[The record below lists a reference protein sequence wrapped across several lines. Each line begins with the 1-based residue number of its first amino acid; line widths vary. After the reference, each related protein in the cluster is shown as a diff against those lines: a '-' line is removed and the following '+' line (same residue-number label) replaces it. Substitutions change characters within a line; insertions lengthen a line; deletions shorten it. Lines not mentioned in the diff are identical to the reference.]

1 MIAQALSDDKDDL
14 IVVIVKP
21 AIEKT
26 RSDGAEVAGIHNMRF
41 AKRLNRGK
49 VDAFFSTTSVGWTTL
64 LFHYL
69 SSEIR
74 YEACCR
80 DNLLFPC

>member
-14 IVVIVKP
+14 IFVIVKP

-49 VDAFFSTTSVGWTTL
+49 VDAYFFHHISGLDNT
-64 LFHYL
+64 FIPL
-69 SSEIR
+69 S
-74 YEACCR
+74 
-80 DNLLFPC
+80 FV